1 MMKLTKIIFS
11 IIGGTFGALFGG
23 FDMLLITL
31 ALFVVMD
38 YLAGIMKAII
48 SKNISSSIGFKGIFK
63 KILIFFMVGVAVRI
77 DMLLGTNELRYLVLV
92 FYIIN
97 EGISIIENAGTI
109 GLPIPDKIKSVL
121 NELKN
126 KEEKKED
133 K

>member
-1 MMKLTKIIFS
+1 MRMSKIIFS
-11 IIGGTFGALFGG
+11 IIVGTLGALFGE

-31 ALFVVMD
+31 TLFVVMD
-38 YLAGIMKAII
+38 YLTGIMKAII
-48 SKNISSSIGFKGIFK
+48 SKNISSSVGFKGIFK

-77 DMLLGTNELRYLVLV
+77 DMLLGIDELRYLVLV

-133 K
+133 N